1 MTDHWRVTPGKQA
14 MSDHGARRRADF
26 AGTTVQFSF
35 DGETIQALDC
45 DTVASA
51 LLAAGHR
58 VFNTTPQDG
67 SPRGGFCFVGR
78 CSDCLMIIDGQPG
91 TMACAT
97 PVRSGLS
104 VETQRGHGRWSSEG
118 PA

>member
-1 MTDHWRVTPGKQA
+1 

-26 AGTTVQFSF
+26 AGRPVQFSF
-35 DGETIQALDC
+35 DGETIQGYQS

-51 LLAAGHR
+51 LLAAGIR
-58 VFNTTPQDG
+58 VLGTTPQDG
-67 SPRGGFCFVGR
+67 APRGGFCFVGR

-91 TMACAT
+91 TMACMT
-97 PVRSGLS
+97 PVVQGMR
-104 VETQRGHGRWSSEG
+104 VETQHGHGEWTNED